1 MMKPWINKYTIMKI
15 ETIYTIINYST
26 LVVLI
31 ILVLLAVWHGFRF
44 EIGSEGAFYLKLELY
59 PFSRFFE
66 SM

>member
-1 MMKPWINKYTIMKI
+1 MKI

-31 ILVLLAVWHGFRF
+31 ILVLLAVWHGF
-44 EIGSEGAFYLKLELY
+44 EIESEGAFYLKLELY
-59 PFSRFFE
+59 PFSRFFA

>member
-1 MMKPWINKYTIMKI
+1 MMKPWINKYTIMKM

-59 PFSRFFE
+59 PLKRFFE

>member
-1 MMKPWINKYTIMKI
+1 MKPWSNQYTSMKI

-31 ILVLLAVWHGFRF
+31 ILVLLAVCHGFRF

-59 PFSRFFE
+59 PLKRFFE

>member
-1 MMKPWINKYTIMKI
+1 MKPWSNQYSSMKI
-15 ETIYTIINYST
+15 ETKYTIINYST

-59 PFSRFFE
+59 PLKRFFE